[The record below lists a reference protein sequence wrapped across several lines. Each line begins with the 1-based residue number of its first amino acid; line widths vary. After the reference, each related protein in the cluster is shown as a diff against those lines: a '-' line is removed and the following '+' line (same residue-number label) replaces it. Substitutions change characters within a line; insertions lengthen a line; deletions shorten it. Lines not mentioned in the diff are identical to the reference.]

1 MKRPPK
7 VEIIRPVEATAAGA
21 ILHQVL
27 VATLHLLTPVTFN
40 ICHIATVL
48 AFLKGIINH
57 KIRGYQFTKK
67 NEIYYKKIE
76 SQRKYELHM
85 MVNFL

>member
-7 VEIIRPVEATAAGA
+7 VEIIRPVEARAAGS

-27 VATLHLLTPVTFN
+27 VATPHLLTPVTFN
-40 ICHIATVL
+40 ICHIATV
-48 AFLKGIINH
+48 LKGIINH